1 MSGAIAV
8 DEAIVRDLGRRDLES
23 VWGEMRAFTD
33 ARDADTPD
41 EIWFV
46 EHPPVF
52 TLGLNAD
59 PAHLLDP
66 GDIPVVRVDRGGQVT
81 YHGPGQVVVYVLV
94 DVKRA
99 GLDIRS
105 LVQALENSVIETV
118 AAYGIEAYPRRDAP
132 GVYVGGRKLAAV
144 GLRLRR
150 YRSYHGMA
158 INVSMDLAP
167 FRSMHP
173 CGFEGLEV
181 TQLADLSAVSD
192 PVRFRRDLEPQLLA
206 QLGLTR
212 ARGM

>member
-1 MSGAIAV
+1 
-8 DEAIVRDLGRRDLES
+8 
-23 VWGEMRAFTD
+23 
-33 ARDADTPD
+33 
-41 EIWFV
+41 
-46 EHPPVF
+46 

-81 YHGPGQVVVYVLV
+81 YHGPGQVVVYVLF

-118 AAYGIEAYPRRDAP
+118 AAYGVEAYPRRDAP

-158 INVSMDLAP
+158 VNVSMDLAP

-181 TQLADLSAVSD
+181 TQLADLCAVSD
-192 PVRFRRDLEPQLLA
+192 PVRFRRDLEPHLLA
-206 QLGLTR
+206 QLSLTR
-212 ARGM
+212 ARGT

>member
-1 MSGAIAV
+1 MSENAAV
-8 DEAIVRDLGRRDLES
+8 EDTIVRHLGRRDLES
-23 VWGEMRAFTD
+23 VWGEMRDFTE
-33 ARDADTPD
+33 ARDAQTPD

-59 PAHLLDP
+59 RAHLLDP
-66 GDIPVVRVDRGGQVT
+66 GAIPVVQIDRGGQVT

-99 GLDIRS
+99 GLNIRS
-105 LVQALENSVIETV
+105 LVQALEWSVIDTV
-118 AAYGIEAYPRRDAP
+118 AEYGIEAYARREAP

-158 INVSMDLAP
+158 VNVSMDLAP

-181 TQLADLSAVSD
+181 TQLADLCTVDD
-192 PVRFRRDLEPQLLA
+192 PVRFRRDLEPRLLA
-206 QLGLTR
+206 RLR
-212 ARGM
+212 PARDS